1 MTQTHASPVDF
12 LFSILVEIIE
22 RSSKNIRISMSLTF
36 QSGESI
42 KQALYE
48 ELQNILS
55 PNTVVRVSAEG
66 RMKQLEYTE
75 GC

>member
-1 MTQTHASPVDF
+1 MKMALP
-12 LFSILVEIIE
+12 
-22 RSSKNIRISMSLTF
+22 F

-55 PNTVVRVSAEG
+55 PVKEIRVNAEG
-66 RMKQLEYTE
+66 RIKHLEITE
-75 GC
+75 GIFQYSPIHRSSGN